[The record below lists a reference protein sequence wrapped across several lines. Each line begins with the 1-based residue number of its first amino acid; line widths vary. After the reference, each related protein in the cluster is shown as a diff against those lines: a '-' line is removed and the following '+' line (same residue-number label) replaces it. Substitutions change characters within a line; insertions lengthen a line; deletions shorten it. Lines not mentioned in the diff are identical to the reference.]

1 MRDKRE
7 RVRLEKRLQEAKEE
21 VKRREEA
28 AASLERQLAQM
39 DQEEAGRILKK
50 YHLTPGE
57 LDEILA
63 KKEKEGKKLI
73 EMERSLKG
81 NETI

>member
-57 LDEILA
+57 LDEILV
-63 KKEKEGKKLI
+63 KQEKEGKKLI
-73 EMERSLKG
+73 EIERSLKG

>member
-1 MRDKRE
+1 MRDKRD

-57 LDEILA
+57 LDEILV
-63 KKEKEGKKLI
+63 KQEKEGKKLI

>member
-39 DQEEAGRILKK
+39 DQEDAGRILKK

-57 LDEILA
+57 LDEILI
-63 KKEKEGKKLI
+63 KQEKESKKLI

>member
-1 MRDKRE
+1 MRLDHWIK
-7 RVRLEKRLQEAKEE
+7 
-21 VKRREEA
+21 
-28 AASLERQLAQM
+28 QLFILPGIGFALFM
-39 DQEEAGRILKK
+39 LPDTNIREEAGRILKK

-57 LDEILA
+57 LDEILV
-63 KKEKEGKKLI
+63 KQEKEGKKLI

>member
-57 LDEILA
+57 LDEILI
-63 KKEKEGKKLI
+63 KQEKEGKKLI

>member
-1 MRDKRE
+1 MREKRE

-57 LDEILA
+57 LDEILV
-63 KKEKEGKKLI
+63 KQEKEGKKLI

>member
-39 DQEEAGRILKK
+39 DQEEASRILKK

-57 LDEILA
+57 LDEILV
-63 KKEKEGKKLI
+63 KQEKEGKKLI

>member
-1 MRDKRE
+1 MREKRE
-7 RVRLEKRLQEAKEE
+7 RIRLEKRLQEAKEE

-57 LDEILA
+57 LDEILV
-63 KKEKEGKKLI
+63 KQEKEGKKLI

>member
-57 LDEILA
+57 LDEILV
-63 KKEKEGKKLI
+63 KQEKEGKKLI